1 MPYDQLVLLEV
12 EPHEK
17 RLVPVGDP
25 RIDSYVSGGEA
36 YRQARGVKVKSEWKE
51 KEANHECYATES

>member
-1 MPYDQLVLLEV
+1 MPDDKLVLFEV

-25 RIDSYVSGGEA
+25 RIDSLVSGGEA
-36 YRQARGVKVKSEWKE
+36 CRQASGVKVKNEGKG
-51 KEANHECYATES
+51 KEANRECSSAES

>member
-1 MPYDQLVLLEV
+1 MPDDKLVLFEV

-25 RIDSYVSGGEA
+25 RIDSLVSGGEA
-36 YRQARGVKVKSEWKE
+36 CRQASGLTSS
-51 KEANHECYATES
+51 HP

>member
-1 MPYDQLVLLEV
+1 MPDDKLALFEV

-25 RIDSYVSGGEA
+25 RIDSLVSGGEA
-36 YRQARGVKVKSEWKE
+36 CQQASGVKVKSEGKE
-51 KEANHECYATES
+51 KEANHECYAAEG

>member
-1 MPYDQLVLLEV
+1 MPDDKLVLFEV

-25 RIDSYVSGGEA
+25 RIDSLASGGEA
-36 YRQARGVKVKSEWKE
+36 CRQASGVKVKSEGKE
-51 KEANHECYATES
+51 KEANHECYAAES

>member
-25 RIDSYVSGGEA
+25 RIDSLASGGEA
-36 YRQARGVKVKSEWKE
+36 CRQASGVKVKNEGKE
-51 KEANHECYATES
+51 KEANHECYAAES